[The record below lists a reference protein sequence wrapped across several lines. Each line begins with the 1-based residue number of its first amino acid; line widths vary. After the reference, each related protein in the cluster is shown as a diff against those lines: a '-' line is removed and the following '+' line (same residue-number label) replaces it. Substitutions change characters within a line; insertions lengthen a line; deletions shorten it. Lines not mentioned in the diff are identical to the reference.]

1 MEKNLR
7 SYENEQFP
15 DWSIEEFDAISEDH
29 VFSEQYQREK
39 RKVIRA
45 HSKKKAPRRYFMQA
59 VAAAAACIVLPV
71 VVYAAVTHADFYRNA
86 FGNAGRQS
94 VSAHE
99 EVLDDG
105 KGGHVTVTYPEREYV
120 PIDDEMAEAL
130 IGSNISS
137 EPVEVQIND
146 HKLTINSVVRDEN
159 AIVMEFTLECETG
172 VTALNYSELDNEAKG
187 AFMSEESTFSFT
199 AENIYVDL
207 EKSTETC
214 LHCYYYGLFVFD
226 GPLADGKSPTLD
238 ITYADEPLVDIYM
251 NEPLDGSHMDESL
264 DGSHM
269 DESLDGSYMDE
280 SLDGSYM
287 DESLDGSHMDES
299 LDGTTDKSRIHEAQV
314 AIPAE
319 HTINL
324 LTFTSDAGGVLE
336 LSPISL
342 SIDMGKGLGLTNLE
356 AYDPIHLNT
365 MSIHYTDGSS
375 YQVYDKDGYVDN
387 TAYMCGGCGAAQT
400 EIMLL
405 FNRLIDPSK
414 IDYVEVNGLIY
425 NVSE

>member
-105 KGGHVTVTYPEREYV
+105 KGGQLTVTYPEREYV
-120 PIDDEMAEAL
+120 PIDEEMAEAL

-146 HKLTINSVVRDEN
+146 HKLTINSAVRDEN

-187 AFMSEESTFSFT
+187 AFMSEESTFSFRVDGT

-264 DGSHM
+264 DGS
-269 DESLDGSYMDE
+269 Y
-280 SLDGSYM
+280 
-287 DESLDGSHMDES
+287 MDES

>member
-1 MEKNLR
+1 MEKNLK

-39 RKVIRA
+39 KKVIRA
-45 HSKKKAPRRYFMQA
+45 HSKKKAPRRFFMQA

-105 KGGHVTVTYPEREYV
+105 KGGQLTVTYPEREYI
-120 PIDDEMAEAL
+120 PIDEEMAEAL

-146 HKLTINSVVRDEN
+146 HKLTINSAVRDEN

-172 VTALNYSELDNEAKG
+172 VTALNYSKLDNEAKG
-187 AFMSEESTFSFT
+187 AWRSEESTFSFRVDGT

-226 GPLADGKSPTLD
+226 GPLPDGKSPVLD

-251 NEPLDGSHMDESL
+251 NEPLDGSYMDESL
-264 DGSHM
+264 DDTYM
-269 DESLDGSYMDE
+269 DESPDDTYMDE
-280 SLDGSYM
+280 SLDGSY
-287 DESLDGSHMDES
+287 MDES

-319 HTINL
+319 HTLDLIS
-324 LTFTSDAGGVLE
+324 FTSESGGLLE

>member
-105 KGGHVTVTYPEREYV
+105 KGGQLTVTYPEREYV
-120 PIDDEMAEAL
+120 PIDEEMAEAL

-146 HKLTINSVVRDEN
+146 HKLTINSAVRDEN

-187 AFMSEESTFSFT
+187 AFMSEESTFSFRVDGT

-207 EKSTETC
+207 DKSTETC

-264 DGSHM
+264 DGS
-269 DESLDGSYMDE
+269 Y
-280 SLDGSYM
+280 
-287 DESLDGSHMDES
+287 MDES

>member
-45 HSKKKAPRRYFMQA
+45 HSKKKAPRRFFMQA

-105 KGGHVTVTYPEREYV
+105 KGGQLTVTYPEREYV
-120 PIDDEMAEAL
+120 PIDEEMAEAL

-146 HKLTINSVVRDEN
+146 HKLTINSAVRDEN

-187 AFMSEESTFSFT
+187 AFMSEESTFSFRVDGT

-264 DGSHM
+264 DGS
-269 DESLDGSYMDE
+269 Y
-280 SLDGSYM
+280 
-287 DESLDGSHMDES
+287 MDES

-414 IDYVEVNGLIY
+414 IDSVEVNGLIY

>member
-1 MEKNLR
+1 MEKNFKL
-7 SYENEQFP
+7 YENEQFP

-39 RKVIRA
+39 KKVIRA
-45 HSKKKAPRRYFMQA
+45 HSKKKAPRRFFMQA

-105 KGGHVTVTYPEREYV
+105 KGGQLTVTYPEREYV
-120 PIDDEMAEAL
+120 PIDEEMAEAL
-130 IGSNISS
+130 IGNNISS

-146 HKLTINSVVRDEN
+146 HTLTINSAVRDEN
-159 AIVMEFTLECETG
+159 AIVMEFTLACETG

-187 AFMSEESTFSFT
+187 AWRSEESTFSFRVDGT

-207 EKSTETC
+207 DKSTETC

-226 GPLADGKSPTLD
+226 GPLADGKSPVLD
-238 ITYADEPLVDIYM
+238 ITYADEPLDDIYM
-251 NEPLDGSHMDESL
+251 NEPLDGS
-264 DGSHM
+264 
-269 DESLDGSYMDE
+269 Y
-280 SLDGSYM
+280 
-287 DESLDGSHMDES
+287 MDES

>member
-39 RKVIRA
+39 SKVIRA
-45 HSKKKAPRRYFMQA
+45 HSKKKAPRRFFMQA

-105 KGGHVTVTYPEREYV
+105 KGGQLTVTYPEREYV
-120 PIDDEMAEAL
+120 PIDEEMAEAL
-130 IGSNISS
+130 IGNNISS

-146 HKLTINSVVRDEN
+146 HTLTINSAVRDEN
-159 AIVMEFTLECETG
+159 AIVMEFTLACETG

-187 AFMSEESTFSFT
+187 AWRSEESTFSFRVDGT

-207 EKSTETC
+207 DKSTETC

-238 ITYADEPLVDIYM
+238 ITYADEPL
-251 NEPLDGSHMDESL
+251 
-264 DGSHM
+264 
-269 DESLDGSYMDE
+269 DGSY
-280 SLDGSYM
+280 
-287 DESLDGSHMDES
+287 MDES

>member
-39 RKVIRA
+39 KKVIRA
-45 HSKKKAPRRYFMQA
+45 HSKKKAPRRFFMQA

-105 KGGHVTVTYPEREYV
+105 KGGQFTVTYPEREYV
-120 PIDDEMAEAL
+120 PIDEEMAEAL

-146 HKLTINSVVRDEN
+146 HTLTINSAVRDEN

-187 AFMSEESTFSFT
+187 AWRSEESTFSFRVDGT

-207 EKSTETC
+207 DKSTETC

-238 ITYADEPLVDIYM
+238 ITYADEPL
-251 NEPLDGSHMDESL
+251 
-264 DGSHM
+264 
-269 DESLDGSYMDE
+269 DGSY
-280 SLDGSYM
+280 
-287 DESLDGSHMDES
+287 MDES

>member
-1 MEKNLR
+1 MEKNFKL
-7 SYENEQFP
+7 YENEQFP

-39 RKVIRA
+39 KKVIRA
-45 HSKKKAPRRYFMQA
+45 HSKKKAPRRFFMQA

-105 KGGHVTVTYPEREYV
+105 KGGQLTVTYPEREYV
-120 PIDDEMAEAL
+120 PIDEEMAETL

-146 HKLTINSVVRDEN
+146 HKLTINSAVRDEN

-187 AFMSEESTFSFT
+187 AWRSEESTFSFRVDGT

-207 EKSTETC
+207 DKSTETC

-238 ITYADEPLVDIYM
+238 ITYADEPL
-251 NEPLDGSHMDESL
+251 
-264 DGSHM
+264 
-269 DESLDGSYMDE
+269 DGSY
-280 SLDGSYM
+280 
-287 DESLDGSHMDES
+287 MDES

-375 YQVYDKDGYVDN
+375 YQVYDRDGNVDN

-425 NVSE
+425 NVSK

>member
-1 MEKNLR
+1 MEKNIR

-29 VFSEQYQREK
+29 VFSKQYQREK
-39 RKVIRA
+39 SKVIRA
-45 HSKKKAPRRYFMQA
+45 HSKKKAPRRFFMQA
-59 VAAAAACIVLPV
+59 IAAAAACIVLPV

-99 EVLDDG
+99 KVLDDG
-105 KGGHVTVTYPEREYV
+105 KGGQFTVTYPEREYV
-120 PIDDEMAEAL
+120 PIDEEMAEAL

-146 HKLTINSVVRDEN
+146 HTLTINSAVRDEN

-187 AFMSEESTFSFT
+187 AWRSEESTFHFMVDGT

-226 GPLADGKSPTLD
+226 GPLADGESPTLD

-251 NEPLDGSHMDESL
+251 NEPLDGS
-264 DGSHM
+264 
-269 DESLDGSYMDE
+269 Y
-280 SLDGSYM
+280 
-287 DESLDGSHMDES
+287 MDES
-299 LDGTTDKSRIHEAQV
+299 LDGTTDKSKIHEAQV

-319 HTINL
+319 HTLDL
-324 LTFTSDAGGVLE
+324 LTFTSDAGGVLD

-375 YQVYDKDGYVDN
+375 YQVYDRDGNVDN

-405 FNRLIDPSK
+405 FNRLINPSK

>member
-1 MEKNLR
+1 MEKNFKL
-7 SYENEQFP
+7 YENEQFP

-39 RKVIRA
+39 KKVIRA
-45 HSKKKAPRRYFMQA
+45 HSKKKAPRRFFMQA

-105 KGGHVTVTYPEREYV
+105 KGGQLTVTYPEREYV
-120 PIDDEMAEAL
+120 PIDEEMAEAL

-146 HKLTINSVVRDEN
+146 HTLTINSAVRDEN
-159 AIVMEFTLECETG
+159 AIVMEFTLACETG

-187 AFMSEESTFSFT
+187 AWRSEESTFSFRVDGT

-207 EKSTETC
+207 DKSTETC

-238 ITYADEPLVDIYM
+238 ITYADEPL
-251 NEPLDGSHMDESL
+251 
-264 DGSHM
+264 
-269 DESLDGSYMDE
+269 DGSY
-280 SLDGSYM
+280 
-287 DESLDGSHMDES
+287 MDES

-425 NVSE
+425 NVSK

>member
-45 HSKKKAPRRYFMQA
+45 HSKKKAPRRFFMQA

-105 KGGHVTVTYPEREYV
+105 KGGQLTVTYPEREYV
-120 PIDDEMAEAL
+120 PIDEEMAEAL

-146 HKLTINSVVRDEN
+146 HTLTINSAVRDEN

-187 AFMSEESTFSFT
+187 AWRSEESTFSFRVDGT

-207 EKSTETC
+207 DKSTETC

-251 NEPLDGSHMDESL
+251 NEPLDGS
-264 DGSHM
+264 
-269 DESLDGSYMDE
+269 Y
-280 SLDGSYM
+280 
-287 DESLDGSHMDES
+287 MDES

-314 AIPAE
+314 AIPAQ

-375 YQVYDKDGYVDN
+375 YQVYDRDGNVDN

>member
-1 MEKNLR
+1 MMPFLR
-7 SYENEQFP
+7 NMFFP
-15 DWSIEEFDAISEDH
+15 NSI
-29 VFSEQYQREK
+29 REK
-39 RKVIRA
+39 RKRSSEHTA
-45 HSKKKAPRRYFMQA
+45 KRRHP
-59 VAAAAACIVLPV
+59 AASLCRLSQRQPHA

-105 KGGHVTVTYPEREYV
+105 KGGQLTVTYPEREYV
-120 PIDDEMAEAL
+120 PIDEEMAETL

-146 HKLTINSVVRDEN
+146 HKLTINSAVRDEN

-187 AFMSEESTFSFT
+187 AWRSEESTFSFR
-199 AENIYVDL
+199 VDG
-207 EKSTETC
+207 
-214 LHCYYYGLFVFD
+214 YGLFVFD

-238 ITYADEPLVDIYM
+238 ITYADEPL
-251 NEPLDGSHMDESL
+251 
-264 DGSHM
+264 
-269 DESLDGSYMDE
+269 DGSY
-280 SLDGSYM
+280 
-287 DESLDGSHMDES
+287 MDES

>member
-1 MEKNLR
+1 MEKNLK

-39 RKVIRA
+39 RKVIRE
-45 HSKKKAPRRYFMQA
+45 HSKKKAPRRFFMQA

-105 KGGHVTVTYPEREYV
+105 KGGQLTVTYPEREFV
-120 PIDDEMAEAL
+120 PIDEEMAEAL

-146 HKLTINSVVRDEN
+146 HTLTINSAVRDEN

-187 AFMSEESTFSFT
+187 AWRSEESTFHFMVDGT

-226 GPLADGKSPTLD
+226 GPLADGESPTLD
-238 ITYADEPLVDIYM
+238 ITYADEPLVGIYM

-264 DGSHM
+264 DGS
-269 DESLDGSYMDE
+269 Y
-280 SLDGSYM
+280 
-287 DESLDGSHMDES
+287 MDES

-414 IDYVEVNGLIY
+414 IDYVEVNGLTY

>member
-1 MEKNLR
+1 MEKNLK

-105 KGGHVTVTYPEREYV
+105 KGGQLTVTYPEREYV
-120 PIDDEMAEAL
+120 PIDEEMAEAL

-146 HKLTINSVVRDEN
+146 HKLTINSAVRDEN

-187 AFMSEESTFSFT
+187 AFMSEESTFSFRVDGT

-251 NEPLDGSHMDESL
+251 NEPLDGS
-264 DGSHM
+264 
-269 DESLDGSYMDE
+269 YMDE
-280 SLDGSYM
+280 SLDGTY
-287 DESLDGSHMDES
+287 MDES

-319 HTINL
+319 HTLDL

-365 MSIHYTDGSS
+365 MSIHYNDGSS

-414 IDYVEVNGLIY
+414 IDSVEVNGLIY

>member
-1 MEKNLR
+1 MEKNFKL
-7 SYENEQFP
+7 YENEQFP

-39 RKVIRA
+39 KKVIRA
-45 HSKKKAPRRYFMQA
+45 HSKKKAPRRFFMQA

-105 KGGHVTVTYPEREYV
+105 KGGQLTVTYPEREYV
-120 PIDDEMAEAL
+120 PIDEEMAEAL
-130 IGSNISS
+130 IGNNISS

-146 HKLTINSVVRDEN
+146 HTLTINSAVRDEN

-187 AFMSEESTFSFT
+187 AWRSEESTFSFRVDGT

-207 EKSTETC
+207 DKSTETC

-238 ITYADEPLVDIYM
+238 ITYADEPLDDIYK
-251 NEPLDGSHMDESL
+251 NEPLDGS
-264 DGSHM
+264 
-269 DESLDGSYMDE
+269 Y
-280 SLDGSYM
+280 
-287 DESLDGSHMDES
+287 MDES

>member
-1 MEKNLR
+1 MEKNLK

-15 DWSIEEFDAISEDH
+15 DWSIEEFDAISEEH

-39 RKVIRA
+39 KKVIRA
-45 HSKKKAPRRYFMQA
+45 HSKKKAPRRFFMQA

-99 EVLDDG
+99 KVLDDG
-105 KGGHVTVTYPEREYV
+105 KGGQFTVTYPEREYV
-120 PIDDEMAEAL
+120 PIDEEMAEAL

-146 HKLTINSVVRDEN
+146 HTLTINSAVRDEN

-187 AFMSEESTFSFT
+187 AWRSEESTFHFMVDGT

-226 GPLADGKSPTLD
+226 GPLADGESPTLD
-238 ITYADEPLVDIYM
+238 ITYADEPLVDIYK
-251 NEPLDGSHMDESL
+251 DESL
-264 DGSHM
+264 DGTYM
-269 DESLDGSYMDE
+269 NESLDDTYMDE
-280 SLDGSYM
+280 SLDDTYT
-287 DESLDGSHMDES
+287 DESLDDTYTDES
-299 LDGTTDKSRIHEAQV
+299 LDGTTDKSKIHEAQI

-319 HTINL
+319 HTLDL

-342 SIDMGKGLGLTNLE
+342 NIDMGKGLGLTNLE

-365 MSIHYTDGSS
+365 MSIHYIDGTS
-375 YQVYDKDGYVDN
+375 YQVYDRDGNVDN
-387 TAYMCGGCGAAQT
+387 TAYMCGGCGEAQT
-400 EIMLL
+400 EILLL
-405 FNRLIDPSK
+405 FNRLINPSN
-414 IDYVEVNGLIY
+414 IEYVEVNGLIY
-425 NVSE
+425 YVSE

>member
-39 RKVIRA
+39 SKVIRA
-45 HSKKKAPRRYFMQA
+45 HSKKKAPRRFFMQA

-105 KGGHVTVTYPEREYV
+105 KGGQFTVTYPEREYV
-120 PIDDEMAEAL
+120 PIDEEMAEAL

-146 HKLTINSVVRDEN
+146 HTLTINSAGRDEN

-187 AFMSEESTFSFT
+187 AWRSEESTFHFMVDGT

-226 GPLADGKSPTLD
+226 GPLADGESPTLD

-251 NEPLDGSHMDESL
+251 NEPLDGS
-264 DGSHM
+264 
-269 DESLDGSYMDE
+269 Y
-280 SLDGSYM
+280 
-287 DESLDGSHMDES
+287 MDES
-299 LDGTTDKSRIHEAQV
+299 LDGTTDKSKIHEAQV

-319 HTINL
+319 HTLDL
-324 LTFTSDAGGVLE
+324 LTFTSDAGGVLD

-375 YQVYDKDGYVDN
+375 YQVYDRDGNVDN

-414 IDYVEVNGLIY
+414 IECVEVNGLIY

>member
-45 HSKKKAPRRYFMQA
+45 HSKKKAPRRFFMQA

-105 KGGHVTVTYPEREYV
+105 KGGQLTVTYPEREYV
-120 PIDDEMAEAL
+120 PIDEEMAEAL

-146 HKLTINSVVRDEN
+146 HKLTINSAVRDEN

-187 AFMSEESTFSFT
+187 AFMSEESTFSFRVDGT

-264 DGSHM
+264 DGS
-269 DESLDGSYMDE
+269 Y
-280 SLDGSYM
+280 
-287 DESLDGSHMDES
+287 MDES

-319 HTINL
+319 HTLDL

>member
-1 MEKNLR
+1 MEKNLK

-105 KGGHVTVTYPEREYV
+105 KGGQLTVTYPEREYV
-120 PIDDEMAEAL
+120 PIDEEMAEAL

-146 HKLTINSVVRDEN
+146 HKLTINSAVRDEN

-187 AFMSEESTFSFT
+187 AFMSEESTFSFRVDGT

-251 NEPLDGSHMDESL
+251 NEPLDGS
-264 DGSHM
+264 
-269 DESLDGSYMDE
+269 Y
-280 SLDGSYM
+280 
-287 DESLDGSHMDES
+287 MDES

-319 HTINL
+319 HTLDL

-365 MSIHYTDGSS
+365 MSIHYNDGSS

-414 IDYVEVNGLIY
+414 IDSVEVNGLIY

>member
-45 HSKKKAPRRYFMQA
+45 HSKKKAPRRFFMQA

-105 KGGHVTVTYPEREYV
+105 KGGQLTVTYPEREYV
-120 PIDDEMAEAL
+120 PIDEEMAEAL

-146 HKLTINSVVRDEN
+146 HKLTINSAVRDEN

-187 AFMSEESTFSFT
+187 AFMSEESTFSFRVDGT
-199 AENIYVDL
+199 TENIYVDL

-251 NEPLDGSHMDESL
+251 NEPLDGS
-264 DGSHM
+264 
-269 DESLDGSYMDE
+269 YMDE

-287 DESLDGSHMDES
+287 DESLDG
-299 LDGTTDKSRIHEAQV
+299 TTDKSKIHEAQV

>member
-45 HSKKKAPRRYFMQA
+45 HSKKKAPRRFFMQA

-105 KGGHVTVTYPEREYV
+105 KGGQLTVTYPKREYV
-120 PIDDEMAEAL
+120 PIDEEMAEAL

-146 HKLTINSVVRDEN
+146 HKLTINSAVRDEN

-187 AFMSEESTFSFT
+187 AFMSEESTFSFRVDGT

-251 NEPLDGSHMDESL
+251 NEPLDGS
-264 DGSHM
+264 
-269 DESLDGSYMDE
+269 YMDE
-280 SLDGSYM
+280 SLD
-287 DESLDGSHMDES
+287 D
-299 LDGTTDKSRIHEAQV
+299 TTDKSRIHEAQV

-319 HTINL
+319 HTLDL

>member
-1 MEKNLR
+1 MEKNLK

-15 DWSIEEFDAISEDH
+15 DWSIEEFDAISEEH

-39 RKVIRA
+39 KKVIRA
-45 HSKKKAPRRYFMQA
+45 HSKKKAPRRFFMQA

-105 KGGHVTVTYPEREYV
+105 KGGQLTVTYPEREYV
-120 PIDDEMAEAL
+120 PIDEEMAEAL

-146 HKLTINSVVRDEN
+146 HKLTINSAVRDEN

-187 AFMSEESTFSFT
+187 AWRSEESTFSFRVDGT

-207 EKSTETC
+207 DKSTETC

-238 ITYADEPLVDIYM
+238 ITYADEPLDDIYM
-251 NEPLDGSHMDESL
+251 NEPLDGS
-264 DGSHM
+264 
-269 DESLDGSYMDE
+269 Y
-280 SLDGSYM
+280 
-287 DESLDGSHMDES
+287 MDES

>member
-39 RKVIRA
+39 SKVIRA
-45 HSKKKAPRRYFMQA
+45 HSKKKAPRRFFMQA

-105 KGGHVTVTYPEREYV
+105 KGGQFTVTYPEREYV
-120 PIDDEMAEAL
+120 PIDEEMAEAL

-146 HKLTINSVVRDEN
+146 HTLTINSAVRDEN
-159 AIVMEFTLECETG
+159 AIVMEFTLACETG

-187 AFMSEESTFSFT
+187 AWRSEESTFSFRVDGT

-226 GPLADGKSPTLD
+226 GPLPDGKSPVLD
-238 ITYADEPLVDIYM
+238 ITYADGPLVDIYK
-251 NEPLDGSHMDESL
+251 DESL
-264 DGSHM
+264 VDI
-269 DESLDGSYMDE
+269 YMDE
-280 SLDGSYM
+280 SLDDTYT
-287 DESLDGSHMDES
+287 DESLDDTYTDES
-299 LDGTTDKSRIHEAQV
+299 LDGTTDKSKIHEAQV

>member
-1 MEKNLR
+1 MEKNLK

-39 RKVIRA
+39 SKVIRA
-45 HSKKKAPRRYFMQA
+45 HSKKKAPRRFFMQA

-105 KGGHVTVTYPEREYV
+105 KGGQLTVTYPEREYV
-120 PIDDEMAEAL
+120 PIDEEMAEAL
-130 IGSNISS
+130 IGNNISS

-146 HKLTINSVVRDEN
+146 HTLTINSAVRDEN
-159 AIVMEFTLECETG
+159 AIVMEFTLACETG

-187 AFMSEESTFSFT
+187 AWRSEESTFSFRVDGT

-207 EKSTETC
+207 DKSTETC

-238 ITYADEPLVDIYM
+238 ITYADEPL
-251 NEPLDGSHMDESL
+251 
-264 DGSHM
+264 
-269 DESLDGSYMDE
+269 DGSY
-280 SLDGSYM
+280 
-287 DESLDGSHMDES
+287 MDES

>member
-1 MEKNLR
+1 MEKNLK

-15 DWSIEEFDAISEDH
+15 DWSIEEFDAISEEH

-39 RKVIRA
+39 KKVIRA
-45 HSKKKAPRRYFMQA
+45 HSKKKAPRRFFMQA

-105 KGGHVTVTYPEREYV
+105 KGGQLTVTYPEREYV
-120 PIDDEMAEAL
+120 PIDEEMAEAL

-146 HKLTINSVVRDEN
+146 HKLTINSAVRDEN

-187 AFMSEESTFSFT
+187 AWMSEESTFSFRVDGT

-207 EKSTETC
+207 DKSTETC

-251 NEPLDGSHMDESL
+251 NEPLDGS
-264 DGSHM
+264 
-269 DESLDGSYMDE
+269 Y
-280 SLDGSYM
+280 
-287 DESLDGSHMDES
+287 MDES

>member
-1 MEKNLR
+1 MEKNLK

-39 RKVIRA
+39 RKVIRE
-45 HSKKKAPRRYFMQA
+45 HSKKKTPRRFFMQA

-105 KGGHVTVTYPEREYV
+105 KGGQLTVTYPEREYV
-120 PIDDEMAEAL
+120 PIDEEMAEAL

-146 HKLTINSVVRDEN
+146 HKLTINSAVRDEN

-187 AFMSEESTFSFT
+187 AFMSEESTFSFRVDGT

-238 ITYADEPLVDIYM
+238 ITYADEPLVGIYM

-264 DGSHM
+264 DGS
-269 DESLDGSYMDE
+269 Y
-280 SLDGSYM
+280 
-287 DESLDGSHMDES
+287 MDES

>member
-39 RKVIRA
+39 SKVIRA
-45 HSKKKAPRRYFMQA
+45 HSKKKAPCRFFMQA

-105 KGGHVTVTYPEREYV
+105 KGGQLTVTYPEREYV
-120 PIDDEMAEAL
+120 SIDEEMAEAL

-146 HKLTINSVVRDEN
+146 HTLTINSAVRDEN

-187 AFMSEESTFSFT
+187 AWRSEESTFSFRVDGT

-207 EKSTETC
+207 DKSTETC

-238 ITYADEPLVDIYM
+238 ITYADEPLVGIYM
-251 NEPLDGSHMDESL
+251 NEPLDGS
-264 DGSHM
+264 
-269 DESLDGSYMDE
+269 Y
-280 SLDGSYM
+280 
-287 DESLDGSHMDES
+287 MDES

-387 TAYMCGGCGAAQT
+387 TAYMCGGCGEAQT

>member
-1 MEKNLR
+1 MEKNLKT
-7 SYENEQFP
+7 YENEQFP
-15 DWSIEEFDAISEDH
+15 DWSIDEFDAISEDH

-39 RKVIRA
+39 KKIIRA
-45 HSKKKAPRRYFMQA
+45 HSKKKAPRRFFMHA

-94 VSAHE
+94 VEAHD
-99 EVLDDG
+99 EVMDNG
-105 KGGHVTVTYPEREYV
+105 KGGQLTVTYPEREYV
-120 PIDDEMAEAL
+120 PIDEEMAEAL
-130 IGSNISS
+130 IGNKISS
-137 EPVEVQIND
+137 KPVEVQIND
-146 HKLTINSVVRDEN
+146 HTLTINSAVRDKN

-187 AFMSEESTFSFT
+187 ASLSEESTFNFRVDGT

-207 EKSTETC
+207 EKSTETS

-226 GPLADGKSPTLD
+226 GPLADGKSPMLD
-238 ITYADEPLVDIYM
+238 ITYADEPLVDIYKS
-251 NEPLDGSHMDESL
+251 ELLDD
-264 DGSHM
+264 
-269 DESLDGSYMDE
+269 SYA
-280 SLDGSYM
+280 
-287 DESLDGSHMDES
+287 DES
-299 LDGTTDKSRIHEAQV
+299 LDGTAVESKIHEEQV

-319 HTINL
+319 HTLDL
-324 LTFTSDAGGVLE
+324 LAFTSEAGGVLE

-342 SIDMGKGLGLTNLE
+342 SIDMGKGLGLTSLD
-356 AYDPIHLNT
+356 AYDPIHFST

-375 YQVYDKDGYVDN
+375 YQVYDRDGNVDN
-387 TAYMCGGCGAAQT
+387 TAYLCGGCGEAQT

-414 IDYVEVNGLIY
+414 IDCVEVNGLIY
-425 NVSE
+425 NVGE

>member
-1 MEKNLR
+1 MEKNFKL
-7 SYENEQFP
+7 YENEQFP

-39 RKVIRA
+39 KKVIRA
-45 HSKKKAPRRYFMQA
+45 HSKKKAPRRFFMQA

-105 KGGHVTVTYPEREYV
+105 KGGQLTVTYPEREYV
-120 PIDDEMAEAL
+120 PIDEEMAETL

-146 HKLTINSVVRDEN
+146 HKLTINSAVRDEN

-187 AFMSEESTFSFT
+187 AWRSEESTFSFRVDGT

-207 EKSTETC
+207 DKSTETC

-238 ITYADEPLVDIYM
+238 ITYADEPLDDIYK
-251 NEPLDGSHMDESL
+251 NEPLDGS
-264 DGSHM
+264 
-269 DESLDGSYMDE
+269 Y
-280 SLDGSYM
+280 
-287 DESLDGSHMDES
+287 MDES

>member
-45 HSKKKAPRRYFMQA
+45 HSKKKAPRRFFMQA

-105 KGGHVTVTYPEREYV
+105 KGGQLTVTYPEREYV
-120 PIDDEMAEAL
+120 PIDEEMAEAL

-146 HKLTINSVVRDEN
+146 HKLTINSAVRDEN

-187 AFMSEESTFSFT
+187 AFMSEESTFSFRVDGT

-251 NEPLDGSHMDESL
+251 NEPLDGS
-264 DGSHM
+264 
-269 DESLDGSYMDE
+269 YMDE
-280 SLDGSYM
+280 SLD
-287 DESLDGSHMDES
+287 D
-299 LDGTTDKSRIHEAQV
+299 TTDKSRIHEAQV

-319 HTINL
+319 HTLDL

-414 IDYVEVNGLIY
+414 IDSVEVNGLIY

>member
-39 RKVIRA
+39 KKVIRE
-45 HSKKKAPRRYFMQA
+45 HSKKKTPRHFFMQA

-105 KGGHVTVTYPEREYV
+105 KGGQLTVTYPEREYV
-120 PIDDEMAEAL
+120 PIDEEMAEAL

-146 HKLTINSVVRDEN
+146 HKLTINSAVRDEN
-159 AIVMEFTLECETG
+159 AIVMEFTLACETG

-187 AFMSEESTFSFT
+187 AFMSEESTFSFRVDGT

-207 EKSTETC
+207 DKSTETC

-238 ITYADEPLVDIYM
+238 ITYADEPL
-251 NEPLDGSHMDESL
+251 
-264 DGSHM
+264 
-269 DESLDGSYMDE
+269 DGSY
-280 SLDGSYM
+280 
-287 DESLDGSHMDES
+287 MDES

-342 SIDMGKGLGLTNLE
+342 SIDMGKDLGLTNLE

>member
-45 HSKKKAPRRYFMQA
+45 HSKKKAPRRFFMQA

-105 KGGHVTVTYPEREYV
+105 KGGQFTVTYPEREYV
-120 PIDDEMAEAL
+120 PIDEEMAEAL

-146 HKLTINSVVRDEN
+146 HKLTINSAVRDEN

-187 AFMSEESTFSFT
+187 AWRSEESTFSFRVDGT

-207 EKSTETC
+207 DKSTETC

-226 GPLADGKSPTLD
+226 GPLADGKSPVLD
-238 ITYADEPLVDIYM
+238 ITYADEPLDDIYM
-251 NEPLDGSHMDESL
+251 NEP
-264 DGSHM
+264 
-269 DESLDGSYMDE
+269 LDGSYMDE
-280 SLDGSYM
+280 SLDGTY
-287 DESLDGSHMDES
+287 MDES

>member
-45 HSKKKAPRRYFMQA
+45 HSKKKAPRRFFMQA

-105 KGGHVTVTYPEREYV
+105 KGGQLTVTYPEREYV
-120 PIDDEMAEAL
+120 PIDEEMAEAL

-146 HKLTINSVVRDEN
+146 HKLTINSAVRDEN

-187 AFMSEESTFSFT
+187 AFMSEESTFSFRVDGT

-251 NEPLDGSHMDESL
+251 NEPLDGS
-264 DGSHM
+264 
-269 DESLDGSYMDE
+269 YMDE
-280 SLDGSYM
+280 SLDGSY
-287 DESLDGSHMDES
+287 MDES

-414 IDYVEVNGLIY
+414 IDSVEVNGLIY

>member
-1 MEKNLR
+1 
-7 SYENEQFP
+7 
-15 DWSIEEFDAISEDH
+15 
-29 VFSEQYQREK
+29 
-39 RKVIRA
+39 
-45 HSKKKAPRRYFMQA
+45 MQA

-105 KGGHVTVTYPEREYV
+105 KGGQLTVTYPEREYV
-120 PIDDEMAEAL
+120 PIDEEMAEAL
-130 IGSNISS
+130 IGNNISS

-146 HKLTINSVVRDEN
+146 HTLTINSAVRDEN
-159 AIVMEFTLECETG
+159 AIVMEFTLACETG

-187 AFMSEESTFSFT
+187 AWRSEESTFSFRVDGT

-207 EKSTETC
+207 DKSTETC

-238 ITYADEPLVDIYM
+238 ITYADEPL
-251 NEPLDGSHMDESL
+251 
-264 DGSHM
+264 
-269 DESLDGSYMDE
+269 DGSY
-280 SLDGSYM
+280 
-287 DESLDGSHMDES
+287 MDES

-425 NVSE
+425 NVSK

>member
-1 MEKNLR
+1 MEKNLK

-39 RKVIRA
+39 KKVIRA
-45 HSKKKAPRRYFMQA
+45 HSKKKTPRRFFMQA

-105 KGGHVTVTYPEREYV
+105 KGGQLTVTYPEREYV
-120 PIDDEMAEAL
+120 PIDEEMAEAL

-146 HKLTINSVVRDEN
+146 HTLTINSAVRDEN
-159 AIVMEFTLECETG
+159 AIVMEFTLACDTG

-187 AFMSEESTFSFT
+187 AWRSEESTFHFMVDGT

-226 GPLADGKSPTLD
+226 GPLADGESPTLD
-238 ITYADEPLVDIYM
+238 ITYADEPLVGIYM

-264 DGSHM
+264 DGS
-269 DESLDGSYMDE
+269 Y
-280 SLDGSYM
+280 
-287 DESLDGSHMDES
+287 MDES

-414 IDYVEVNGLIY
+414 IEYVEVNGLIY

>member
-94 VSAHE
+94 VSAHG

-105 KGGHVTVTYPEREYV
+105 KGGQLTVTYPEREYV
-120 PIDDEMAEAL
+120 PIDEEMAEAL

-146 HKLTINSVVRDEN
+146 HKLTINSAVRDEN

-187 AFMSEESTFSFT
+187 AWMSEESTFSFRVDGT

-264 DGSHM
+264 DGS
-269 DESLDGSYMDE
+269 YMDE
-280 SLDGSYM
+280 SLD
-287 DESLDGSHMDES
+287 D
-299 LDGTTDKSRIHEAQV
+299 TTDKSRIHEAQV

-319 HTINL
+319 HTLDL

>member
-1 MEKNLR
+1 MEKNLK

-15 DWSIEEFDAISEDH
+15 DWSIEEFDAISEEH

-39 RKVIRA
+39 KKVIRA
-45 HSKKKAPRRYFMQA
+45 HSKKKTPRRFFMQA

-105 KGGHVTVTYPEREYV
+105 KGGQLTVTYPEREYV
-120 PIDDEMAEAL
+120 PIDEEMAEAL

-146 HKLTINSVVRDEN
+146 HTLTINSAVRDEN
-159 AIVMEFTLECETG
+159 AIVMEFTLACETG

-187 AFMSEESTFSFT
+187 AWRSEESTFSFRVDGT

-207 EKSTETC
+207 DKSTETC

-238 ITYADEPLVDIYM
+238 ITYADEPLDDIYM
-251 NEPLDGSHMDESL
+251 NEPLDGS
-264 DGSHM
+264 
-269 DESLDGSYMDE
+269 YMDE
-280 SLDGSYM
+280 SLDSSY
-287 DESLDGSHMDES
+287 MDES